1 MPVAEEERLI
11 KERFKQQ
18 QSQQTGPAKTP
29 KPDGAPKQLT
39 VEEMRQQLAKSIP
52 IDEASLRSLAEQR
65 AKHMRDQLAGEGK
78 LAEERVFLTEVDL
91 TASGYEKVRSRLNI
105 TAGS

>member
-39 VEEMRQQLAKSIP
+39 VEEMRQQLAESIP
-52 IDEASLRSLAEQR
+52 IDEESLRSLAEQR
-65 AKHMRDQLAGEGK
+65 AKQMRDQLAGEGK

-91 TASGYEKVRSRLNI
+91 TASGHEKVRSRLNV
-105 TAGS
+105 TARS